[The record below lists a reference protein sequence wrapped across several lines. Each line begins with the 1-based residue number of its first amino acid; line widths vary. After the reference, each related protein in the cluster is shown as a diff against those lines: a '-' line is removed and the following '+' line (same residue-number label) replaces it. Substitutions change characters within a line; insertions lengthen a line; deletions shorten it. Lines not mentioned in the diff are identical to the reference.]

1 MHSDPEVVAFIP
13 EGAMTPEEARRKIA
27 LHIVEHWGK
36 FGYGMY
42 SAFLKESGRMIGR
55 CGFLHQDLEGE
66 ELCEVAYLIARDH
79 WGRGF
84 ATEAAQALV
93 QHGFEVMG
101 EDLLVSLINRENQR
115 SVRVAIKAGMKL
127 LKEFPCMY
135 KYGIYRVPGR
145 ATGHTSD

>member
-1 MHSDPEVVAFIP
+1 MIRGACSNSQATGMSTIETERLTLRPLCEGDAEEISRMHSDPDVVAYIP
-13 EGAMTPEEARRKIA
+13 EGE
-27 LHIVEHWGK
+27 
-36 FGYGMY
+36 
-42 SAFLKESGRMIGR
+42 
-55 CGFLHQDLEGE
+55 D
-66 ELCEVAYLIARDH
+66 LCEVAYLIARDH

-127 LKEFPCMY
+127 LKEFPYMY
-135 KYGIYRVPGR
+135 KYGIYRDPARETGR
-145 ATGHTSD
+145 DSD